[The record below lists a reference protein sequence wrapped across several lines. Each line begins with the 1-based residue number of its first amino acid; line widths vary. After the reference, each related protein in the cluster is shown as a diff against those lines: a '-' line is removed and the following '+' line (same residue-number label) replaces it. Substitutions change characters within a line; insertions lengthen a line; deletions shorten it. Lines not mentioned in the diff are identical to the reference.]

1 MAVGI
6 GIFGQHLYADPV
18 RKVVVAKQSSW
29 PMPSD
34 EAGDLTAIDA
44 SRAIAAALAG

>member
-1 MAVGI
+1 VAVGI

-29 PMPSD
+29 PRPDD
-34 EAGDLTAIDA
+34 ETADLVAIDA
-44 SRAIAAALAG
+44 SRAIAGALAG